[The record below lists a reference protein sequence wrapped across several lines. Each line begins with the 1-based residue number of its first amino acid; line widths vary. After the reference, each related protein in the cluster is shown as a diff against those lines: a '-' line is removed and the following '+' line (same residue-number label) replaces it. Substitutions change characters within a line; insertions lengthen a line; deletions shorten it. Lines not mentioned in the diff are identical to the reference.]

1 MEDNRSSLGSV
12 VLLSMK
18 VESVNWGFG
27 NSADLNEP
35 PFEEPLIN
43 NFSLGC
49 VVVEESR
56 QLAMYPSL
64 ELKIWREG
72 IGYQG
77 FFQSYR
83 RRYFS

>member
-18 VESVNWGFG
+18 IGSVNWGFR

-35 PFEEPLIN
+35 LFEEPLIN
-43 NFSLGC
+43 NFSLGS

-56 QLAMYPSL
+56 QLAMHPSL
-64 ELKIWREG
+64 ELEVWREG
-72 IGYQG
+72 VGYQG

-83 RRYFS
+83 RREFS